1 MILKHLDLLASLC
14 TLSASLKIDAKSIR
28 PGGLIKM
35 YSLKLNER
43 KYIAFKDKTASV
55 INLKTSNYMY
65 YIAYFNEKDE
75 KQ

>member
-1 MILKHLDLLASLC
+1 
-14 TLSASLKIDAKSIR
+14 
-28 PGGLIKM
+28 M